1 MNLYV
6 KEIVSED
13 IDKSIEED
21 FEDRDIWSVKSNVH
35 KWWLA
40 FFY

>member
-1 MNLYV
+1 MIEELQKVEKEKMNLYV

-21 FEDRDIWSVKSNVH
+21 FEDRDI
-35 KWWLA
+35 
-40 FFY
+40 